1 MSNQQQKDK
10 MDKTA
15 TYSAAFKN
23 NSRSYDI
30 NNMYID
36 KKVNA
41 MSVTGYSKYF
51 SIYLPDETLD
61 SQQLLMT
68 HRISFHLHS
77 PPRQNHSVTEK
88 GK

>member
-1 MSNQQQKDK
+1 MSNQQRKDK
-10 MDKTA
+10 VDKVA

-23 NSRSYDI
+23 NNRSYNID
-30 NNMYID
+30 NLYID
-36 KKVNA
+36 KKVNT

-51 SIYLPDETLD
+51 SIYLPGETLD
-61 SQQLLMT
+61 SPQLSMT

-77 PPRQNHSVTEK
+77 QPRQNHSVTEK